1 MHTYPYYPNDHTAM
15 TDKAS
20 AVTLISSV
28 LTAGWGLVTTQAFGI
43 FAGIVIGVAGL
54 AVNYY
59 FKRKELDYKRREDKR
74 QQELHALTVQRLLE
88 DSVNDVSENHIN

>member
-1 MHTYPYYPNDHTAM
+1 MHTLPQQNDYHAM

-20 AVTLISSV
+20 AVTFISSV
-28 LTAGWGLVTTQAFGI
+28 LTAGWGFVTTQAFGI
-43 FAGIVIGVAGL
+43 VAGVVIGVAGL

-74 QQELHALTVQRLLE
+74 QQELHKLTVQRLLE
-88 DSVNDVSENHIN
+88 DSVNEVSEEHIN